1 MNFDQ
6 PSVVKECVMTS
17 VTCAL
22 VIGGASSVVC
32 AIVVYLQEIIAL
44 ALAFGGYV
52 AAEFGPVALWLSQDI
67 PSALK
72 WILAGVF
79 LWSFCISHNLNKRGV
94 TGCYAM
100 VVNRTR
106 NVIMCGFGLY
116 WLVQLFIEAD
126 GGGLGLAI
134 ALVVTFIMLFFC
146 LKMEAKFE
154 EDRVKNQALEQS
166 EPEAVQAQGAD
177 Q

>member
-1 MNFDQ
+1 MNVDQ
-6 PSVVKECVMTS
+6 PSVVKECVVTS

-22 VIGGASSVVC
+22 VIGGVSSVVC
-32 AIVVYLQEIIAL
+32 AIVVYLQELIAFSGYL
-44 ALAFGGYV
+44 A
-52 AAEFGPVALWLSQDI
+52 AAFGPVALWLSQDI
-67 PSALK
+67 PSAVK

-79 LWSFCISHNLNKRGV
+79 LWSFCISHNLNKKGV
-94 TGCYAM
+94 TGCYAT

-116 WLVQLFIEAD
+116 WLVQLVIEAEKAWRF
-126 GGGLGLAI
+126 GLVMGLVLTVI
-134 ALVVTFIMLFFC
+134 LLFLC
-146 LKMEAKFE
+146 LKMEAKLE

-166 EPEAVQAQGAD
+166 EEDAVQAQGAG